1 MKKLFTIILLLYL
14 SISSNA
20 QTITELGFFAS
31 LPSTFEMTSRNNY
44 LFITQQGLKV
54 FDVSN
59 PSAPQQVGSAPY
71 PGAYAYQ
78 IALNG
83 NYVYLAEG
91 GSGYF
96 SVYNITNP
104 LLPVLAGFVVI
115 PSTSFVTGGDLL
127 VTDSTAYMTGFDS
140 LYIVNVAT
148 PSAPDFISAMQVVDT
163 SFGSASSL
171 AVNENSLF
179 VLHSLGIAVYDISSA
194 WNPVVLDTIPKTHAY
209 HNGLT
214 VDTIN
219 DRLFSPWLSA
229 LQTHL
234 GFDAYDISNP
244 SSPVFLFSDSIP
256 FLGGEYGITDYYSNL
271 LVISNGGG
279 VHMFDVSA
287 TTHGYITS
295 FSGTNVAN
303 STVSVEFRD
312 SVFYNARRGGFE
324 ILQYNG
330 GFPTSVDH
338 VSSIGNEIIVYPN
351 PATGSFTIQS
361 KMSADIRTELKI
373 VDAVGRIVFEQLLT
387 SPSHQI
393 NYPFAPGIYLLK
405 VSDGEK
411 MLTKKLV
418 VQ

>member
-1 MKKLFTIILLLYL
+1 MKKLSTIFILYSLYIPAF
-14 SISSNA
+14 S
-20 QTITELGFFAS
+20 QTITELGFFAP

-59 PSAPQQVGSAPY
+59 PGSPQQVGAAPY
-71 PGAYAYQ
+71 PGSYAYQ

-83 NYVYLAEG
+83 NYIYLAEG

-96 SVYNITNP
+96 SVYNISNP
-104 LLPVLAGFVVI
+104 LLPVLSGSVVI
-115 PSTSFVTGGDLL
+115 PSTAFVTGGDLL
-127 VTDSTAYMTGFDS
+127 VVDSTAYMTGFDS

-171 AVNENSLF
+171 AVNQNSLF
-179 VLHSLGIAVYDISSA
+179 VLHSSGIAVYDISSP
-194 WNPVVLDTIPKTHAY
+194 WSPVLLDTIPRTHAY

-219 DRLFSPWLSA
+219 NRLFSPWLST

-234 GFDAYDISNP
+234 GYDAYDISNP
-244 SSPVFLFSDSIP
+244 SAPVFLFSDSIP
-256 FLGGEYGITDYYSNL
+256 FIGGEFGITDYYSNL

-303 STVSVEFRD
+303 SNVSVEFRD

-330 GFPTSVDH
+330 GFPTALNNA
-338 VSSIGNEIIVYPN
+338 SSIRNEINIHPN
-351 PATGSFTIQS
+351 PAGDNFFVAGAIQN
-361 KMSADIRTELKI
+361 AELKI
-373 VDAVGRIVFEQLLT
+373 FDLTGRIVYNQIVA
-387 SPSHQI
+387 SSNQQI
-393 NYPFAPGIYLLK
+393 NSHLAPGIYFVK
-405 VSDGEK
+405 VEN
-411 MLTKKLV
+411 KKKEYSQRLV
-418 VQ
+418 IQ